1 MIINLKIRPKD
12 ETALKEMLYTIATR
26 QDGTEMSYNG
36 ETLNVKFEGYHI
48 PGDVGFLGH
57 QIIAFLEW
65 LGEDYRYDGAI
76 CEDQKLREEIDH
88 TIKEG
93 LGIYDCR

>member
-1 MIINLKIRPKD
+1 MIINLKIIPKG
-12 ETALKEMLYTIATR
+12 ENALKELLYTIATR

-36 ETLNVKFEGYHI
+36 EHLNVRFEGHHI

-65 LGEDYRYDGAI
+65 LGDDYHYEGTI
-76 CEDQKLREEIDH
+76 CEDRKLREELDRGIR
-88 TIKEG
+88 EG
-93 LGIYDCR
+93 LGIHD